1 MATQVSKKAREAVN
15 AIFNVVAA
23 GARAKDAAL
32 FIATDTEAQAHF
44 VEKACA
50 AAARENTKSPEAV
63 KVLRANLRKWDQ
75 GFMETSPGVFRLAED
90 GEILGAPLTFIVSR
104 DKSGNYAYGEIKFAK
119 SNSRSQSDPV
129 ETALKAY
136 IKACRESEDNIDLAR
151 AVEMLNAEWT
161 DEEPSH

>member
-1 MATQVSKKAREAVN
+1 MATQVSKNARAAVN

-23 GARAKDAAL
+23 GVKAKDAAL
-32 FIATDTEAQAHF
+32 FIAADTEAQAHF

-75 GFMETSPGVFRLAED
+75 GFMQASPGVFRLAED
-90 GEILGAPLTFIVSR
+90 GEDGAPLTFIVSK
-104 DKSGNYAYGEIKFAK
+104 DKSGNYANGEIKFAK